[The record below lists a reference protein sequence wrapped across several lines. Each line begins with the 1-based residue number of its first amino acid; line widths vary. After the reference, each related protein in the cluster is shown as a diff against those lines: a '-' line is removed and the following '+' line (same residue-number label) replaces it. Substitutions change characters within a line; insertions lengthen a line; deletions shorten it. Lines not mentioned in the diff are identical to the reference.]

1 LTKHI
6 ADFPSTFFIYTY
18 CSPYFRG
25 CIPVMRSTGL
35 GLHEARLMRG
45 FLIACLHWQI
55 SRSCNNDCLTGKPL
69 PALSPDEQ

>member
-1 LTKHI
+1 
-6 ADFPSTFFIYTY
+6 
-18 CSPYFRG
+18 
-25 CIPVMRSTGL
+25 MRSTGL

-45 FLIACLHWQI
+45 FLIACLYWQI